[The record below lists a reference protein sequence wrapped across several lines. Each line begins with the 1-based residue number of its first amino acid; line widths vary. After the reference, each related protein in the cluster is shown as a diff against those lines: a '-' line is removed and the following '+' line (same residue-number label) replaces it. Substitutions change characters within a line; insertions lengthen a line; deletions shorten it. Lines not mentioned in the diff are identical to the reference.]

1 MMAMTKIAL
10 RCRHCGRSTDHTL
23 IDLILWPWPRHCD
36 DYSRPADEA
45 AWALAKT
52 GMKEADDALQAA
64 GLPSLARIVAQAYW
78 RPQP

>member
-1 MMAMTKIAL
+1 VLDARGASRGASCKGWRGGAVADFV
-10 RCRHCGRSTDHTL
+10 GRL
-23 IDLILWPWPRHCD
+23 
-36 DYSRPADEA
+36 RPADEA

>member
-1 MMAMTKIAL
+1 MTYDKLSDSVYVGAL
-10 RCRHCGRSTDHTL
+10 IETME
-23 IDLILWPWPRHCD
+23 CD